1 MNRSMGDHLII
12 IIIIIIIGIGSRMN
26 RVEQARGGPASI
38 SSLCKALS
46 VSRDCAHVCA
56 IE

>member
-1 MNRSMGDHLII
+1 MGDHLII